1 MSYPQPEDSID
12 FHTHGAQPLEGV
24 FQVETIMT
32 HESRIPEDIPGIAF
46 TCGIHPWYLDE
57 SNHDTFLASIVKI
70 AADPLIIAVGE
81 AGFDKIKGPS
91 MDLQRK
97 TFEEQVI
104 IAEELKKPVII
115 HCVRSWDE
123 LLRAHKR
130 LKPGMNWLVHGF
142 RGNKDL
148 AMQLIS
154 KGMYI
159 SFWFDFILKPGSS
172 ELVRSLPNER
182 IFLETDGAD
191 VDIRDIYKKVSDDL
205 GIPIEK
211 LKKILYSNFIEFF
224 RTDLNNLT
232 TE

>member
-1 MSYPQPEDSID
+1 MRYPQPGDFID
-12 FHTHGAQPLEGV
+12 FHTHGAQTRKGI

-32 HESRIPEDIPGIAF
+32 HEERLPEDIPGLAF
-46 TCGIHPWYLDE
+46 TYGIHPWYLNE
-57 SNHDTFLASIVKI
+57 SNHDQYLVSVIKI
-70 AADPLIIAVGE
+70 AADPNVIAVGE

-104 IAEELKKPVII
+104 IAEELKKPLII

-123 LLRAHKR
+123 LLKTNKKHKP
-130 LKPGMNWLVHGF
+130 KMNWAVHGF

-154 KGMYI
+154 KGMYL
-159 SFWFDFILKPGSS
+159 SFWFDFIVKPESS
-172 ELVRSLPNER
+172 GLVRSLPKER

-191 VDIRDIYKKVSDDL
+191 VDIKHIYNKVSADL
-205 GIPIEK
+205 GNTADE
-211 LKKILYSNFIEFF
+211 LKKQTFSNFNNFF
-224 RTDLNNLT
+224 NVNP
-232 TE
+232 